1 VVVVAERAC
10 SEPVAE
16 EMAPTPMA
24 MVEGLRV
31 ASVQALHPRREP
43 FSGAAHDEVVV
54 VAHQAARVRN
64 PGEASDRPRQD
75 GQEQPPVVVVAEN
88 PASANAAAVDVVGA
102 VRKLRPCDPRHRS
115 TVAPT

>member
-1 VVVVAERAC
+1 VVVVGERAR

-16 EMAPTPMA
+16 EMAPTPVA

-43 FSGAAHDEVVV
+43 FAGAAHDEVVV
-54 VAHQAARVRN
+54 VAHQAERVRN

-75 GQEQPPVVVVAEN
+75 GQEQPPVVVVPED
-88 PASANAAAVDVVGA
+88 PASVHAAGVDVVGA
-102 VRKLRPCDPRHRS
+102 VRELRPCDPRHRS

>member
-10 SEPVAE
+10 AEPVAE
-16 EMAPTPMA
+16 EMTAAPVA
-24 MVEGLRV
+24 VVEGLRV

-43 FSGAAHDEVVV
+43 FAGAAHDEVVV
-54 VAHQAARVRN
+54 VAHQAERVRD
-64 PGEASDRPRQD
+64 PGEASDRLGQD
-75 GQEQPPVVVVAEN
+75 GQEQPPVVVVAED
-88 PASANAAAVDVVGA
+88 PTSVHAAAVDVVGA